1 MDLPFPI
8 LWKLLVATAGMFW
21 FMHGRRQKDL
31 LHSAGGVALMLLP
44 YFIPNALALVV
55 VALVLGGAA
64 WKWGG

>member
-8 LWKLLVATAGMFW
+8 LWKMLVGASGMFW
-21 FMHGRRQKDL
+21 FMHGWRKKDL
-31 LHSAGGVALMLLP
+31 PHSAVGAALSLP
-44 YFIPNALALVV
+44 PCFIPSALVLVV